1 VVLVDSDLRRPM
13 LHRLFQLRNREGLTD
28 VLLDG
33 EPMLNGRLQETGIE
47 NLRVMTSGPLPP
59 NPSELLGSQKMK
71 RVLERIEGEADVVLL
86 DAPPLLPVT
95 DAAVLASQADGVLV
109 VSEAGRTRQGP
120 LKRALLILEQAGA
133 NVLGAVLNRAP
144 KRSWRG
150 QYYYYQ
156 YYTTDQ
162 TERQR
167 RKRRRRVRI
176 PVPEDQ
182 PSPALWD

>member
-1 VVLVDSDLRRPM
+1 MRSKWLRILLGIVVALVAVYVILALLARPAAEHPFFAQFEHHPLVM
-13 LHRLFQLRNREGLTD
+13 AHQGGNGLWPDNTQYAFERAVALGVD
-28 VLLDG
+28 VLEMD
-33 EPMLNGRLQETGIE
+33 THS
-47 NLRVMTSGPLPP
+47 T
-59 NPSELLGSQKMK
+59 
-71 RVLERIEGEADVVLL
+71 
-86 DAPPLLPVT
+86 
-95 DAAVLASQADGVLV
+95 ADGVLV

-167 RKRRRRVRI
+167 RRKRRRRVRI
-176 PVPEDQ
+176 PMPEDT
-182 PSPALWD
+182 PSPALGD